1 MLFPRVGRRQPMLR
15 IAWWLV
21 VAFLCLGIT
30 LHLFPFYFMLITSF
44 KSGQEVLQFPPTW
57 WPHDGTLAGWRL
69 VVSLVQGGNTAAT
82 TLMDGPFW
90 KFFLNSVHITF
101 WVLVLGIPI
110 TSLAAY
116 ANSKLQTGPLARWS
130 FLFFIGT
137 LMMPAALT
145 LIPNYLLTRNFPFAL
160 PDAPSFFGSD
170 TLVWPNVRIWDTH
183 WAVILPIVFQ
193 AFNFLLFK
201 GFFDT
206 IPNSVIQAAR
216 VDGGSEFN
224 IFRRIV
230 LPMSVPVYAVAIWG
244 AFSGAWDQFLW
255 PLVVLQSPDK
265 MPASVEIYNL
275 LQKFTQAGA
284 TDADQASAA
293 AQQMQQILSAG
304 MSWNGLMVLGI
315 LQSLP
320 VFIAFVVCREYLLR
334 GIRLRGLK

>member
-1 MLFPRVGRRQPMLR
+1 MLFPQVGRKQPKVR
-15 IAWWLV
+15 AARWLV
-21 VAFLCLGIT
+21 VTVLVLGIG

-44 KSGQEVLQFPPTW
+44 KSGQEVLQYPPTW
-57 WPHDGTLAGWRL
+57 WPQHPTAAGWHL
-69 VVSLVQGGNTAAT
+69 VVSLVHGGNTAAT
-82 TLMDGPFW
+82 TLMDGPLW
-90 KFFLNSVHITF
+90 KFLLNSVEITF
-101 WVLVLGIPI
+101 WVLILGIPI
-110 TSLAAY
+110 TSFAAY
-116 ANSKLQTGPLARWS
+116 SNSKLQRGPLARWS
-130 FLFFIGT
+130 FIFFIGT

-160 PDAPSFFGSD
+160 PDAPNIPWTHVAFP
-170 TLVWPNVRIWDTH
+170 TIRLWDTH

-206 IPNSVIQAAR
+206 IPDSVIQAAR

-230 LPMSVPVYAVAIWG
+230 LPMSVPVYAVAIWTS
-244 AFSGAWDQFLW
+244 FSGAWDQFLW
-255 PLVVLQSPDK
+255 PLIVLQTPDK
-265 MPASVEIYNL
+265 MPASVEIYQL
-275 LQKFTQAGA
+275 LQKFSQGGSTNAQQATA
-284 TDADQASAA
+284 Q
-293 AQQMQQILSAG
+293 AQQMQDILSAG

-320 VFIAFVVCREYLLR
+320 VFIAFIICREYLLR

>member
-1 MLFPRVGRRQPMLR
+1 MLFPLVGRKQPMLR
-15 IAWWLV
+15 IAWWAV
-21 VAFLCLGIT
+21 VAFLLLGIT
-30 LHLFPFYFMLITSF
+30 LHLFPFYFMLITSI
-44 KSGQEVLQFPPTW
+44 KPAAEALAFPPTL
-57 WPHDGTLAGWRL
+57 WPDATDFAGWRL
-69 VVSLVQGGNTAAT
+69 VLALVEGSSAVSN
-82 TLMDGPFW
+82 LMDGPFW
-90 KFFLNSVHITF
+90 LFFWNSIQITF

-116 ANSKLQTGPLARWS
+116 ANSKLQHGPLARWS
-130 FLFFIGT
+130 FIFFIGT

-160 PDAPSFFGSD
+160 PEAPNIPGTD
-170 TLVWPNVRIWDTH
+170 TEFPTIRIWDTH
-183 WAVILPIVFQ
+183 WAVIIPIVFQ

-206 IPNSVIQAAR
+206 IPDSVIQAAR

-230 LPMSVPVYAVAIWG
+230 LPMSVPVYAVAIWT

-255 PLVVLQSPDK
+255 PLIVIQSPEK
-265 MPASVEIYNL
+265 VPASVEIYL
-275 LQKFTQAGA
+275 LIQRFTQAGSMNA
-284 TDADQASAA
+284 EQASAQ
-293 AQQMQQILSAG
+293 AQQMQEVLSAG
-304 MSWNGLMVLGI
+304 LSWNGLMVLGL

-320 VFIAFVVCREYLLR
+320 VFIAFIVCREYLLR

>member
-1 MLFPRVGRRQPMLR
+1 MLFPRVGRKQPAVR

-21 VAFLCLGIT
+21 VAFLLLGIT

-44 KSGQEVLQFPPTW
+44 KSGPEVLRFPPTLFPEEPTVAAW
-57 WPHDGTLAGWRL
+57 SL
-69 VVSLVQGGNTAAT
+69 VVSMVQGVDSSVAE
-82 TLMDGPFW
+82 LMDGPFW
-90 KFFLNSVHITF
+90 MFFLNSVHITF

-116 ANSKLQTGPLARWS
+116 ANSKLQGGRLARWS
-130 FLFFIGT
+130 FIFFIGT
-137 LMMPAALT
+137 LMMPGALT
-145 LIPNYLLTRNFPFAL
+145 LIPSYLLTRNFPFAL
-160 PDAPSFFGSD
+160 PEAPDIPGTSMEFP
-170 TLVWPNVRIWDTH
+170 TIRIWDTH
-183 WAVILPIVFQ
+183 WAVIVPIVFQ

-230 LPMSVPVYAVAIWG
+230 LPMSVPVYAVAIWT

-255 PLVVLQSPDK
+255 PLIVLQSPEK
-265 MPASVEIYNL
+265 MPASVEIYLL
-275 LQKFTQAGA
+275 LQRFSQAGSMNA
-284 TDADQASAA
+284 EQASAQ
-293 AQQMQQILSAG
+293 AQQMQEILSAG

-320 VFIAFVVCREYLLR
+320 VFIAFIICREYLLR